1 MTTRGKAAFLW
12 GVTGALV
19 FMIGHQGYLL
29 FGGDAGTLTF
39 EIEVTFPELPL

>member
-19 FMIGHQGYLL
+19 FLVGHQGWRNCYK
-29 FGGDAGTLTF
+29 
-39 EIEVTFPELPL
+39 IW